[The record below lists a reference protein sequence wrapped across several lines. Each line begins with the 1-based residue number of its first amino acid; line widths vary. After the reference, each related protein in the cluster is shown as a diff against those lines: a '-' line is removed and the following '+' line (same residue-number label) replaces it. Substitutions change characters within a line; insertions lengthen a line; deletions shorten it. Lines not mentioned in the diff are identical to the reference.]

1 MRWCWLILCTDVDG
15 LLMSIH
21 LLQQQVLDEHT
32 CSIKRAPGSHVLNL
46 MLRKGSVGL
55 VLLHRDVFLSS
66 IPMVTLLITLLCW
79 PDPCCHPNLLAL
91 DSCSLRQNAVG
102 ETHQLFAPSATLPML
117 VILEVSQVSSHQS
130 IETVGLL
137 PGVDAT
143 C

>member
-46 MLRKGSVGL
+46 MLRKGSVGFGA
-55 VLLHRDVFLSS
+55 VAPGCFLSS

-79 PDPCCHPNLLAL
+79 PGPCCHQNLLAH
-91 DSCSLRQNAVG
+91 DSCSLHQNAAG

-117 VILEVSQVSSHQS
+117 VILEVSH
-130 IETVGLL
+130 IFAVGLMTYL
-137 PGVDAT
+137 
-143 C
+143 